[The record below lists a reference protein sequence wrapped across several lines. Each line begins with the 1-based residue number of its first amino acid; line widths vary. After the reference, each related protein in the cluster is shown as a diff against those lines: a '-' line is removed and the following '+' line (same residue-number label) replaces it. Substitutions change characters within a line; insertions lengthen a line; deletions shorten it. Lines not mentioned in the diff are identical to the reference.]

1 LDIDSG
7 IKMKTHPVNKKQ
19 INYKKLGLSVLFT
32 LFILGVSCVYFDPLT
47 IASGI
52 KKLGLPL
59 VRLMGFIS
67 IGLLAGQIIEAK
79 GWTRQVA
86 VLARPLFK
94 YSKMGNHCSA
104 AFTLAFISG
113 AAANAML
120 LEFYETK
127 KISKLQLFLANY
139 INQFPAFFLHLPT
152 TMFIVLPL
160 TGIAGGFYFL
170 ITFLATLFRTLC
182 FLGFGHFFL
191 KKPMDITPDNANL
204 DGDFLHGHP
213 PPAGSKQERARR
225 KKPEGVSLLKSI
237 QKRLPVRIANIFTWV
252 LPIYTLVYILNVNGF
267 FDYLNQALSG
277 YVTLKMMPV
286 ESLSIIILSFA
297 AEFTS
302 GFAAAGALMNAGVL
316 SVKQTVIALLLGNVL
331 AFPIRALRHQL
342 PRYMGIFSP
351 KMGLQ
356 LLLSGQ
362 FFRVLSILLIGTLY
376 YLAV

>member
-1 LDIDSG
+1 
-7 IKMKTHPVNKKQ
+7 MKKKQ
-19 INYKKLGLSVLFT
+19 INYKKLCLSFLFT
-32 LFILGVSCVYFDPLT
+32 LIILGASTIYFDTLSL
-47 IASGI
+47 ASSI

-59 VRLMGFIS
+59 VRLMGFIT
-67 IGLLAGQIIEAK
+67 IGLLAGQIIEAM

-86 VLARPLFK
+86 VLARPLFR

-104 AFTLAFISG
+104 AFTMAFISG

-120 LEFYETK
+120 LEFYEEK

-170 ITFLATLFRTLC
+170 ITFLATLVRTLC
-182 FLGFGHFFL
+182 FLGFGHLFL
-191 KKPMDITPDNANL
+191 KNPEKINPNGFDYHGQNKATPFK
-204 DGDFLHGHP
+204 DGINPGK
-213 PPAGSKQERARR
+213 KQDGLA
-225 KKPEGVSLLKSI
+225 LLKSI
-237 QKRLPVRIANIFTWV
+237 QQRLPIRIANIFIWV

-267 FDYLNQALSG
+267 FDYLNRALSS
-277 YVTLKMMPV
+277 YVTISLMPV
-286 ESLSIIILSFA
+286 ESLSIVILSFA

-302 GFAAAGALMNAGVL
+302 GFAAAGALMNAGIL
-316 SVKQTVIALLLGNVL
+316 TVKQTVIALLLGNVL

-362 FFRVLSILLIGTLY
+362 FFRVLSIIFIGTLY

>member
-1 LDIDSG
+1 
-7 IKMKTHPVNKKQ
+7 MNKKTPHKRQ
-19 INYKKLGLSVLFT
+19 INYRKLCLSVLFT
-32 LFILGVSCVYFDPLT
+32 LVILAISTAYFDTLSLT
-47 IASGI
+47 TGLR
-52 KKLGLPL
+52 KLGIPL
-59 VRLMGFIS
+59 LRLMGFIT
-67 IGLLAGQIIEAK
+67 IGLLAGQIIEAM
-79 GWTRQVA
+79 GWTREVA
-86 VLARPLFK
+86 VLARPLFRF
-94 YSKMGNHCSA
+94 SKMGNHCSA
-104 AFTLAFISG
+104 AFTMAFISG

-120 LEFYETK
+120 LEFYEEQ

-152 TMFIVLPL
+152 TVFIVLPL

-182 FLGFGHFFL
+182 FLTFGHFYLNEQKGGTTL
-191 KKPMDITPDNANL
+191 K
-204 DGDFLHGHP
+204 HGYSHEQ
-213 PPAGSKQERARR
+213 AEATGQSAATLSKIGMNNR
-225 KKPEGVSLLKSI
+225 KKPDKIALLKTI
-237 QKRLPVRIANIFTWV
+237 QHRLPARIANIFTWV

-267 FDYLNQALSG
+267 FNYLNQALSTH
-277 YVTLKMMPV
+277 VTISLMPV

-351 KMGLQ
+351 KIGLQ

-362 FFRVLSILLIGTLY
+362 FFRVASIIIIGTLY

>member
-1 LDIDSG
+1 
-7 IKMKTHPVNKKQ
+7 MKKHPCHKKQ
-19 INYKKLGLSVLFT
+19 INYKKLCLSVLFT
-32 LFILGVSCVYFDPLT
+32 LLLLGLSTAYFDTLSL
-47 IASGI
+47 ASAV
-52 KKLGLPL
+52 KKLGIPL
-59 VRLMGFIS
+59 LRLMGFIT
-67 IGLLAGQIIEAK
+67 IGLLAGQIIEAM
-79 GWTRQVA
+79 GWTREVA
-86 VLARPLFK
+86 VLARPLFR

-104 AFTLAFISG
+104 AFTMAFISG

-120 LEFYETK
+120 LEFYEEK

-182 FLGFGHFFL
+182 FLSFGHLFL
-191 KKPMDITPDNANL
+191 KEQKELTPGETRPKNGYSNEHAKATGQTKATPSKRRMPNREKPDKIA
-204 DGDFLHGHP
+204 
-213 PPAGSKQERARR
+213 
-225 KKPEGVSLLKSI
+225 LLKTI
-237 QKRLPVRIANIFTWV
+237 QDRLPVRIANIFTWV
-252 LPIYTLVYILNVNGF
+252 LPIYTLVYILNVNGAF
-267 FDYLNQALSG
+267 NYLNQTLSA
-277 YVTLKMMPV
+277 YVTISLMPV

-316 SVKQTVIALLLGNVL
+316 SVKQTVIALLLGNVM

-351 KMGLQ
+351 KIGLQ

-362 FFRVLSILLIGTLY
+362 FFRVVSILFIGTLY

>member
-1 LDIDSG
+1 
-7 IKMKTHPVNKKQ
+7 MNEKTPHKRQ
-19 INYKKLGLSVLFT
+19 INYRKLCLSALFT
-32 LFILGVSCVYFDPLT
+32 LVILGVSTAYFDTLSL
-47 IASGI
+47 ASGA
-52 KKLGLPL
+52 KKLGIPL
-59 VRLMGFIS
+59 LRLMGFIT
-67 IGLLAGQIIEAK
+67 IGLLAGQIIEAM
-79 GWTRQVA
+79 GWTREVA
-86 VLARPLFK
+86 VLARPLFRF
-94 YSKMGNHCSA
+94 SKMGNHCSA

-113 AAANAML
+113 TAANAML
-120 LEFYETK
+120 LEFYEEQ

-182 FLGFGHFFL
+182 FLTFGHFYL
-191 KKPMDITPDNANL
+191 NEQKAPTVDGTTLTHGYSNEQAKTTGQSAATLSKSRMRNGEKPDKIALIKT
-204 DGDFLHGHP
+204 
-213 PPAGSKQERARR
+213 
-225 KKPEGVSLLKSI
+225 I
-237 QKRLPVRIANIFTWV
+237 QDRLPVRIANIFTWV

-267 FDYLNQALSG
+267 FNYLNRALSAH
-277 YVTLKMMPV
+277 VTINLMPV

-351 KMGLQ
+351 KIGLQ

-362 FFRVLSILLIGTLY
+362 FFRVASIIIIGTLY